1 MIINPASSLY
11 DIGVIKKDYFLVT
24 MFGGKKT
31 RKSREEG
38 DQERSLEDPTGNL
51 VPKPFMEMTY
61 VFDFFV
67 DLPHPAA
74 SFKNERAKIIQPPG
88 ELHPGIAE
96 LLDPS
101 KLSRIAIFAFPDY
114 EIEKDPGM
122 FKKCKFVESKTS
134 IPWTNVNHSHR
145 RDKATKRRYPQ

>member
-1 MIINPASSLY
+1 
-11 DIGVIKKDYFLVT
+11 

-31 RKSREEG
+31 RKRREEG

-88 ELHPGIAE
+88 ELHPGIVE

-114 EIEKDPGM
+114 EIDKDSGM
-122 FKKCKFVESKTS
+122 SKKHKFHE
-134 IPWTNVNHSHR
+134 
-145 RDKATKRRYPQ
+145 TKIISMS